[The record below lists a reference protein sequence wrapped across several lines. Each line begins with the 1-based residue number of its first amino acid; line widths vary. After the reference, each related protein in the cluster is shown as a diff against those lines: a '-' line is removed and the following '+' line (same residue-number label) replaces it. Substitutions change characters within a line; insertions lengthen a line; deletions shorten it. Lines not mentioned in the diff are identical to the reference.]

1 MAMMAAWSILYCILY
16 CTVLCCTVLYLDH
29 LVVRCQDLRPVGPV
43 HLVAVIPLESVN
55 MHNIMKIIYNATVK
69 LHLGVV
75 AGGDHDP
82 GRGAP
87 LPDGEGDVG
96 SGHRAGEHQHP
107 HLYYILY
114 CTVLYVLYCTAPPP
128 AGTRPPPAPPSARSC
143 GARRIRAPRR
153 GWRGPGTPR
162 PGGTAG
168 PGSPAT
174 SPGGSITY

>member
-1 MAMMAAWSILYCILY
+1 MSQLIDNAMAM
-16 CTVLCCTVLYLDH
+16 
-29 LVVRCQDLRPVGPV
+29 
-43 HLVAVIPLESVN
+43 VN
-55 MHNIMKIIYNATVK
+55 

-114 CTVLYVLYCTAPPP
+114 CTVLYVLVIQKRSIRRFVITEKAPTRAFSWLKAATTAF
-128 AGTRPPPAPPSARSC
+128 TFKTLC
-143 GARRIRAPRR
+143 
-153 GWRGPGTPR
+153 
-162 PGGTAG
+162 
-168 PGSPAT
+168 
-174 SPGGSITY
+174 

>member
-1 MAMMAAWSILYCILY
+1 MLNTLAREGKTAKPI
-16 CTVLCCTVLYLDH
+16 
-29 LVVRCQDLRPVGPV
+29 
-43 HLVAVIPLESVN
+43 VN
-55 MHNIMKIIYNATVK
+55 

-114 CTVLYVLYCTAPPP
+114 CTVLYVLVLQKV
-128 AGTRPPPAPPSARSC
+128 PSEANPKVRNH
-143 GARRIRAPRR
+143 GE
-153 GWRGPGTPR
+153 GP
-162 PGGTAG
+162 
-168 PGSPAT
+168 
-174 SPGGSITY
+174 Y

>member
-1 MAMMAAWSILYCILY
+1 M
-16 CTVLCCTVLYLDH
+16 
-29 LVVRCQDLRPVGPV
+29 
-43 HLVAVIPLESVN
+43 
-55 MHNIMKIIYNATVK
+55 YNATVK

-114 CTVLYVLYCTAPPP
+114 CTVLYVLYCTVLHCTVCTVLYRTP
-128 AGTRPPPAPPSARSC
+128 ARRNTAAASPAQRAELWRPSYPSTTPRVARSGHSEARWDSRPWVTC
-143 GARRIRAPRR
+143 NIARREYYLLI
-153 GWRGPGTPR
+153 
-162 PGGTAG
+162 
-168 PGSPAT
+168 
-174 SPGGSITY
+174 